1 MKTRSGFW
9 RRWAF
14 GVLAAMALGVV
25 GSWWIRT
32 QPVWVVGGKTVDTDR
47 WVHLPVANNRLL
59 AWVEQNGNRLAP
71 SYERVVCTEFVIDA
85 VQHIVPLS
93 RREKNDVRI
102 IISGSLEEQIVAE
115 RPVIKG
121 IQTALVA
128 ANKGMAIAPED
139 VQPGDLV
146 QYWTFYCGKAFGHC
160 GIVLDID
167 PGRTLTLYSSHPVT
181 GGYGKQ
187 VYLWPD
193 YSYFVRLT
201 P

>member
-1 MKTRSGFW
+1 MKTRRGFW
-9 RRWAF
+9 RRLVF
-14 GVLAAMALGVV
+14 GIGAVVLGVV
-25 GSWWIRT
+25 GLWWCRT
-32 QPVWVVGGKTVDTDR
+32 QPVWVVGNKTVDADR
-47 WVHLPVANNRLL
+47 WAHLPVANNRLL
-59 AWVEQNGNRLAP
+59 AWVEQNGSRIAP
-71 SYERVVCTEFVIDA
+71 SYEQVVCTEFVIDA

-102 IISGSLEEQIVAE
+102 IISGNLEEQIVAE

-121 IQTALVA
+121 VQTALVA